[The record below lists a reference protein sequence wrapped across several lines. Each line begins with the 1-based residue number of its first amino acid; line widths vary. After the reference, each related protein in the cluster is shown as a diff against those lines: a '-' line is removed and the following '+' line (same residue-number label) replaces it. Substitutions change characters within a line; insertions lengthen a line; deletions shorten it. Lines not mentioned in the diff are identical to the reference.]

1 MKLIIGLGN
10 PGREYGGT
18 RHNVGFEILNRFM
31 IYDLRFKNVNFESNR
46 KFEVEFARAE
56 DLILAKPMTFMNN
69 SGRAVKKL
77 VDFYK
82 VSLSDLWIVHDDLDI
97 PLGEYKIQMGV
108 GPKIHNGVVS
118 VEESLGTNDFW
129 RVRIGVDNRDGSREI
144 RGEDYVLG
152 KFKEDEKLVIE
163 RMVGEVVT
171 EILKAVKG

>member
-1 MKLIIGLGN
+1 MKLIVGLGN
-10 PGREYGGT
+10 PGLEYEKT
-18 RHNVGFEILNRFM
+18 RHNVGFEVVNRSGV
-31 IYDLRFKNVNFESNR
+31 LSWKKSE
-46 KFEVEFARAE
+46 KLEAEVAKID

-69 SGRAVKKL
+69 SGRAVRKL

-82 VSLSDLWIVHDDLDI
+82 LDMSDLWVIHDDLDI

-129 RVRIGVDNRDGSREI
+129 RVRIGVDNRGGSREI

-152 KFKEDEKLVIE
+152 KFKEDEKSVIE
-163 RMVGEVVT
+163 RVIGEVVT
-171 EILKAVKG
+171 EILEAVKG